1 MIILIGYYFDI
12 APDMKGAFDMMRRSV
27 FDCHLHIKLSQLE
40 AIGIEKS
47 DIAVILY
54 GMIILLYFSIRLE
67 KTGLVAPGELLSR
80 RSAWLQ
86 WIAIFIGV
94 MSVIIFGMYGSGAE
108 GTNFVYMGF

>member
-1 MIILIGYYFDI
+1 M
-12 APDMKGAFDMMRRSV
+12 
-27 FDCHLHIKLSQLE
+27 KLSQLE

-67 KTGLVAPGELLSR
+67 KTGLVAPGELLSSR
-80 RSAWLQ
+80 PAWLQ